1 MKNKL
6 LECIDTLTLFGFQ
19 ITFAPFDSFRFKIE
33 LRKGEHINT
42 TILPADHMTEHK
54 IIKYAEKMRLDIEEK
69 INNNKNQDKN
79 GTTKI

>member
-33 LRKGEHINT
+33 VRKGEHINT
-42 TILPADHMTEHK
+42 TILPSDHMTEHK
-54 IIKYAEKMRLDIEEK
+54 IIKYAERMREDIENK
-69 INNNKNQDKN
+69 LKNQK
-79 GTTKI
+79 T

>member
-42 TILPADHMTEHK
+42 TILPYDHMTEHK
-54 IIKYAEKMRLDIEEK
+54 IVKYAEIMREDIELK
-69 INNNKNQDKN
+69 IKEQK
-79 GTTKI
+79 